1 VRTGSAAFGSLARAA
16 LVATLGSAVIAG
28 ASRADVVAG
37 ARSPVS
43 WTASASRHP
52 ATTASSGAN
61 ASAAGAPAIGAM
73 VTFGGRGRPVPPAF
87 FGLSMEYNELPTFEH
102 QGAVFDRVLS
112 MIRPRDGG
120 PMILKLGGKSAD
132 HALWEPK
139 PAPPGVAKPGA
150 HAATPGGEGPV
161 ASASN
166 WSHGVYTFDQSWL
179 DGLSALV
186 RQENLRVILDLNLA
200 VHSTTMET
208 RFLKAAV
215 QALPRH
221 GLEAVD
227 VGNEPNQYHFQP
239 SLVQVHVASSNRATP
254 TNWWHAYSANDYRHD
269 FTSYAR
275 ALRAADPGVTLGAPD
290 ITYPLPDWMTAV
302 SGLGRLGPRYIAI
315 HMYGSSICWAPSSPL
330 YPTIPRL
337 LIGSDMTRLQGI
349 IAKGVEFAHSHGM
362 QMRVTE
368 MNSVSCGGNPGVAD
382 TFATSLWA
390 PDALFTF
397 MKGGVSGVNMH
408 IRPSTVNAPFHFKN
422 GELEPRPE
430 LYGLALF
437 SQMTHGPATLL
448 DSTVTAS
455 SPLEL
460 KAWAVRKGATTSVL
474 LLNEGTRAADA
485 TLKTYAR
492 SRPVTV
498 RRLTAPRA
506 GAKSGIR
513 FGGQWI
519 GSDGRWHGHEV
530 QSHASRTA
538 DGYRVNVPPYS
549 AALITL

>member
-1 VRTGSAAFGSLARAA
+1 LGTVFGRETKSMRRRIEPGVAAVLGLPARAA
-16 LVATLGSAVIAG
+16 LASLLASALLAG
-28 ASRADVVAG
+28 ASAADVAAG
-37 ARSPVS
+37 SRSPV
-43 WTASASRHP
+43 A
-52 ATTASSGAN
+52 TASS
-61 ASAAGAPAIGAM
+61 APAISAT
-73 VTFGGRGRPVPPAF
+73 VTFGGRGRPVPRAF

-102 QGAVFDRVLS
+102 QGTVFDRVLS
-112 MIRPRDGG
+112 LIRPRDGG
-120 PMILKLGGKSAD
+120 PMLLKLGGKSAD

-139 PAPPGVAKPGA
+139 QGAPPAAKPSP
-150 HAATPGGEGPV
+150 HAASAGRAPV

-179 DGLSALV
+179 DGLSTLV
-186 RQENLRVILDLNLA
+186 RQQNLRVLLDLNLA
-200 VHSTTMET
+200 VHSTTMES

-221 GLEAVD
+221 ALEAVD

-239 SLVQVHVASSNRATP
+239 SLVQVHVASSSRATP
-254 TNWWHAYSANDYRHD
+254 TNWWHAYSAGDYRHD
-269 FTSYAR
+269 YVAYAR
-275 ALRAADPGVTLGAPD
+275 ALRAADPGVTFGAPD

-302 SGLGRLGPRYIAI
+302 TGLGKLAPRYIAI
-315 HMYGSSICWAPSSPL
+315 HMYGSSICWAPTSPL

-337 LIGSDMTRLQGI
+337 LVGSDMTRLQGI
-349 IAKGVEFAHSHGM
+349 ITKGVEFAHSHGM

-382 TFATSLWA
+382 TFATALWA

-422 GELEPRPE
+422 GTLEPRPE

-448 DSTVTAS
+448 DSTVTQS
-455 SPLEL
+455 SPGEL
-460 KAWAVRKGATTSVL
+460 KAWAVRKGTTTSVL
-474 LLNEGTRAADA
+474 LLNDGTRAVNA
-485 TLKTYAR
+485 TLRTYAR

-519 GSDGRWHGHEV
+519 GSDGLWHGHKV
-530 QSHASRTA
+530 QSRASRTA
-538 DGYRVNVPPYS
+538 GGYRVNMPPYS
-549 AALITL
+549 AALVTL

>member
-1 VRTGSAAFGSLARAA
+1 VRKSPPAVRLSISAALAA
-16 LVATLGSAVIAG
+16 LLVSAAIAG
-28 ASRADVVAG
+28 ASGAAVVAG
-37 ARSPVS
+37 ARSPIS
-43 WTASASRHP
+43 PAASGARHP
-52 ATTASSGAN
+52 ATTAPAAAK
-61 ASAAGAPAIGAM
+61 ASAAGAPAIGAT
-73 VTFGGRGRPVPPAF
+73 VTLSGRGRPVPPAF

-102 QGAVFDRVLS
+102 QGAVFDRALS
-112 MIRPRDGG
+112 LIRPRDGG
-120 PMILKLGGKSAD
+120 PMLLKLGGKSAD

-139 PAPPGVAKPGA
+139 PTTSPGAKPGT
-150 HAATPGGEGPV
+150 HAAIAGSRAPV
-161 ASASN
+161 ARASN

-221 GLEAVD
+221 GLDAVD

-239 SLVQVHVASSNRATP
+239 SLVQVHVASSDRATP
-254 TNWWHAYSANDYRHD
+254 TNWWHAYSPSDYRHD
-269 FTSYAR
+269 FIAYAR

-302 SGLGRLGPRYIAI
+302 SGLGPLGPRYIAI
-315 HMYGSSICWAPSSPL
+315 HMYGSSICWAPTSPL
-330 YPTIPRL
+330 WPTIPRL
-337 LIGSDMTRLQGI
+337 LYGSDMMRLQSI
-349 IAKGVEFAHSHGM
+349 IGKGVAFAHEHGM

-368 MNSVSCGGNPGVAD
+368 FNSVSCGGNPGVAD
-382 TFATSLWA
+382 TFATALWA

-408 IRPSTVNAPFHFKN
+408 IRPSTVNAPFHFRN
-422 GELEPRPE
+422 GQLEPRPE

-448 DSTVTAS
+448 DSTVTTSA
-455 SPLEL
+455 PLEL

-474 LLNEGTRAADA
+474 LLNDGTRAAAA
-485 TLKTYAR
+485 TLRTYAR

-519 GSDGRWHGHEV
+519 GSDGRWHGHQV
-530 QSHASRTA
+530 QSRASRTA
-538 DGYRVNVPPYS
+538 QGYRVNVPPYS
-549 AALITL
+549 AALVTL

>member
-1 VRTGSAAFGSLARAA
+1 MRDGVVRVRRRTVRLLTRGSIAAVVGAAA
-16 LVATLGSAVIAG
+16 LTGPAA
-28 ASRADVVAG
+28 ADVVAG
-37 ARSPVS
+37 AGTPVA
-43 WTASASRHP
+43 TAAASGSALG
-52 ATTASSGAN
+52 AT
-61 ASAAGAPAIGAM
+61 
-73 VTFGGRGRPVPPAF
+73 VTFGGRGRPIPPAF

-112 MIRPRDGG
+112 LIRPRDGG
-120 PMILKLGGKSAD
+120 PMLLKLGGKSAD

-139 PAPPGVAKPGA
+139 PTAPGA
-150 HAATPGGEGPV
+150 TKSSAGAATAGQPAPV
-161 ASASN
+161 ARASN

-227 VGNEPNQYHFQP
+227 VGNEPNQYHFQAP
-239 SLVQVHVASSNRATP
+239 LAQVRVASSDRATP
-254 TNWWHAYSANDYRHD
+254 RNWWHAYSASDYRRD
-269 FTSYAR
+269 YTAYAR
-275 ALRAADPGVTLGAPD
+275 ALRAADPGVMLGAPD

-302 SGLGRLGPRYIAI
+302 TGLGRLAPRYIAI
-315 HMYGSSICWAPSSPL
+315 HMYGSSICWAPTSPL
-330 YPTIPRL
+330 WPTIPRL
-337 LIGSDMTRLQGI
+337 LYGSDMTRLQGI
-349 IAKGVEFAHSHGM
+349 IGKGVAFAHSHGM

-368 MNSVSCGGNPGVAD
+368 FNSVSCGGNPGVAD
-382 TFATSLWA
+382 TFATALWA

-397 MKGGVSGVNMH
+397 MQGGVSGVNMH

-422 GELEPRPE
+422 GQLEPRPE

-448 DSTVTAS
+448 DSTVTES
-455 SPLEL
+455 SPGGEL

-474 LLNEGTRAADA
+474 LLNDGTRAANA
-485 TLKTYAR
+485 TLRTSAR
-492 SRPVTV
+492 SRPVMV

-506 GAKSGIR
+506 GATNGIR

-530 QSHASRTA
+530 QSRASRTQ
-538 DGYRVNVPPYS
+538 DGYRVQVPPYS
-549 AALITL
+549 AALVTL